1 MTKSIRLTNIMR
13 EEIVRSVLDHRFKA
27 EEEAIADAF
36 TALADETYAALLTKN
51 DRAVIDSVP
60 AGFLRE
66 VKSLFVYYG
75 GMRHSA
81 RFSSE
86 VRIPYFLDDDYSNDS
101 GRRSFPGNH
110 PLTAKFTRLTQ
121 AKERLRKSRSEAK
134 LKAETVLAGVT
145 TTAALIQVWPEIEP
159 FIPEPTVG
167 TGKNLPAVPMKD
179 LNCALGLAKPA
190 DCVQHREPKKKGK
203 AA

>member
-1 MTKSIRLTNIMR
+1 MRGKILKS
-13 EEIVRSVLDHRFKA
+13 VRDHRFKA
-27 EEEAIADAF
+27 EEDAIADAF

-110 PLTAKFTRLTQ
+110 PLTTRFTKLSQ
-121 AKERLRKSRSEAK
+121 ARERLRRAREDARAK
-134 LKAETVLAGVT
+134 ASSVLYSVA
-145 TTAALIQVWPEIEP
+145 TTAALVQAWPEVES
-159 FIPEPTVG
+159 FIPAAEVAP
-167 TGKNLPAVPMKD
+167 KNLPAVPMQE

-190 DCVQHREPKKKGK
+190 DCIKHRDSKGKKGE